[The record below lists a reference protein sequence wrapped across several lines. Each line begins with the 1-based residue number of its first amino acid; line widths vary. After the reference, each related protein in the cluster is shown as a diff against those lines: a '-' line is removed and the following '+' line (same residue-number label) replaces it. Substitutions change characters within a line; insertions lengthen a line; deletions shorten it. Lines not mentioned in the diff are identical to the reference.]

1 MKISPHWLSDFV
13 DLPVDYIRLA
23 GELTLAGVA
32 VEGISGS
39 GDATVFEM
47 EITTNRP
54 DAMNHYGVA
63 REASAL
69 YDLPLRPIDPRLP
82 PSQGKSDATIDIQE
96 PELCPRFTGREIRG
110 ATVKPSLPHIA
121 GRLQLLDQRPISNAV
136 DATNYVLWE
145 SGKPT
150 HVFDLDLLEEG
161 RLVIRRAQAGETLK
175 TLDGVERK
183 LSNEDLVVADARKP
197 VALAGV
203 MGGFDTM
210 ITERTKNILIE
221 SAWFDPVTVRR
232 MSKRH
237 GLHTDASHRFER
249 GADFESTVVSA
260 NRVAELILASG
271 GGTLIGAAIDVIARK
286 LDLAPVEL
294 DLREVQRIL
303 GEKLSTLEISRIL
316 SRLGFTIMPGGE
328 DTYLI
333 HIPSWRLD
341 IEREIDII
349 EELARL
355 HGYDKFPNTLPA
367 YSGEVRELP
376 DALKDA
382 RLRSSLLA
390 LGYNE
395 TISLSFISK
404 EDARHFSTAPELD
417 LANPLS
423 DEASVMRTSMVPGM
437 LNMLAH
443 NLNRGSDNVRLFEAG
458 SVFEAAGT
466 DSKSVSMPLE
476 LKRISIGATGN
487 VDAEVVRGLT
497 PGAAARPF
505 SFFDLKGDIE
515 SLLAPFGQWTLYY
528 DALPDK
534 EKTADYYHPGRS
546 ARAVLDGATVA
557 QFGQI
562 HPDVA
567 TARKLRQDV
576 FVAEIYLDRL
586 YQHDLRQVRYEALP
600 RFPAVE
606 RDFSFVFDDGVEFAK
621 IHQCVSALGIAE
633 LRSFVPVEIFRGER
647 VGAGKYS
654 MLMRA
659 KLQSSDRTL
668 RDDEVARWAGQI
680 AKALDGL
687 GGVQR
692 A

>member
-1 MKISPHWLSDFV
+1 MKISPHWLRDFV
-13 DLPVDYIRLA
+13 DLPVDYTRLA
-23 GELTLAGVA
+23 DELTLAGVA
-32 VEGISGS
+32 VEGISGE
-39 GDATVFEM
+39 GENTVYEM

-69 YDLPLRPIDPRLP
+69 YDLPLKTIEPKLP
-82 PSQGKSDATIDIQE
+82 PSRGKSDVTIDIQE
-96 PELCPRFTGREIRG
+96 PELCPRFTAREIRG
-110 ATVKPSLPHIA
+110 VTIKPSPANIA

-150 HVFDLDLLEEG
+150 HVFDLDLLEG
-161 RLVIRRAQAGETLK
+161 RRLVIRKARAGETLK

-183 LSNEDLVVADARKP
+183 LSTEDLVVADAKKP
-197 VALAGV
+197 VGLAGV

-210 ITERTKNILIE
+210 ITEKTKNILIE
-221 SAWFDPVTVRR
+221 SAWWDPVTVRR

-237 GLHTDASHRFER
+237 GIHTDASHRFER
-249 GADFESTVVSA
+249 GADFESTVAST

-271 GGTLIGAAIDVIARK
+271 GTLVGDVIDVIARK

-303 GEKLSTLEISRIL
+303 GEKLSTIEISRIL
-316 SRLGFTIMPGGE
+316 TRLGFAMLAGGE
-328 DTYLI
+328 ERYLI

-376 DALKDA
+376 DAHKDA

-395 TISLSFISK
+395 TISLTFISK
-404 EDARHFSTAPELD
+404 DDARRFSTAPEID
-417 LANPLS
+417 LANPIS
-423 DEASVMRTSMVPGM
+423 EEASVMRTSMVPSM
-437 LNMLAH
+437 LNMLAY
-443 NLNRGSDNVRLFEAG
+443 NLNRGSDNVHLFESGNA
-458 SVFEAAGT
+458 FEASSA
-466 DSKSVSMPLE
+466 DSKLVEKSLE
-476 LKRISIGATGN
+476 LKRISMGATGN
-487 VDAEVVRGLT
+487 VDAEVVRGLV

-515 SLLAPFGQWTLYY
+515 SLLAPFSHWTLYY
-528 DALPDK
+528 DAQ
-534 EKTADYYHPGRS
+534 TAHYYHPGCS

-567 TARKLRQDV
+567 AARKLRQDV
-576 FVAEIYLDRL
+576 FVAEIFLDRL

-606 RDFSFVFDDGVEFAK
+606 RDFSFVFDDGVEFSK
-621 IHQCVSALGIAE
+621 IYESVCGLGIAE
-633 LRSFVPVEIFRGER
+633 LRSFVPVEIFRGEK
-647 VGAGKYS
+647 VGAGTYS
-654 MLMRA
+654 ILMRA
-659 KLQSSDRTL
+659 MFQSGERTL
-668 RDDEVARWAGQI
+668 RDDEVAQWTGQI
-680 AKALDGL
+680 AKALEGL
-687 GGVQR
+687 GGAQR
-692 A
+692 T

>member
-1 MKISPHWLSDFV
+1 MKISPHWLRDFV
-13 DLPVDYIRLA
+13 SLPVDNTRLA
-23 GELTLAGVA
+23 DELTLAGVA
-32 VEGISGS
+32 VESISGE
-39 GDATVFEM
+39 GNNTVFEM
-47 EITTNRP
+47 DITTNRP

-69 YDLPLRPIDPRLP
+69 YDLPLKPIAPKLP
-82 PSQGKSDATIDIQE
+82 PSQGKSEVTIDIQE
-96 PELCPRFTGREIRG
+96 PDLCQRFTAREIRG
-110 ATVKPSLPHIA
+110 ATIRPSPANIA
-121 GRLQLLDQRPISNAV
+121 SRLQLIDQRPISNAV

-150 HVFDLDLLEEG
+150 HVFDLDLLEG
-161 RLVIRRAQAGETLK
+161 RRLIIRKAQAGETLK

-183 LSNEDLVVADARKP
+183 LSTDDLVVADAKKP
-197 VALAGV
+197 VGLAGV

-221 SAWFDPVTVRR
+221 SAWWDPVTVRR

-249 GADFESTVVSA
+249 GADFESTVVST

-271 GGTLIGAAIDVIARK
+271 GGALIGDVIDVIARQ

-303 GEKLSTLEISRIL
+303 GEKLGTLEISRIL
-316 SRLGFTIMPGGE
+316 TRLGFTMLPGSE
-328 DTYLI
+328 DTYLV

-367 YSGEVRELP
+367 YSGEVRDLP
-376 DALKDA
+376 DEHKDE

-395 TISLSFISK
+395 AISLTFISK
-404 EDARHFSTAPELD
+404 EDARRFSTAAALD

-423 DEASVMRTSMVPGM
+423 EEASVMRTSMVPSM
-437 LNMLAH
+437 LNMLAY
-443 NLNRGSDNVRLFEAG
+443 NLNRGTDNVRLFESG
-458 SVFEAAGT
+458 NVFEASGT
-466 DSKSVSMPLE
+466 DAMPRE
-476 LKRISIGATGN
+476 MKRISIGATGS
-487 VDAEVVRGLT
+487 VDADVVRGLVS
-497 PGAAARPF
+497 GAAARPF

-515 SLLAPFGQWTLYY
+515 MLLAPFSQWALYF
-528 DALPDK
+528 DL
-534 EKTADYYHPGRS
+534 KTADYYHPGRS
-546 ARAVLDGATVA
+546 ARAVLDGVTVA

-586 YQHDLRQVRYEALP
+586 YQHDLCEVRYEALP

-606 RDFSFVFDDGVEFAK
+606 RDFSFAFDDGVEFEK
-621 IHQCVSALGIAE
+621 IHQSVTGLGIAE
-633 LRSFVPVEIFRGER
+633 LRSFVPVEIFRGEK

-654 MLMRA
+654 ILMRA
-659 KLQSSDRTL
+659 KIQSSERTL
-668 RDDEVARWAGQI
+668 RDDEVAQWSGQI
-680 AKALDGL
+680 TNALEAL

>member
-1 MKISPHWLSDFV
+1 MKISPHWLRDFV
-13 DLPVDYIRLA
+13 DIPVDYTRLA
-23 GELTLAGVA
+23 DELTLAGVA
-32 VEGISGS
+32 VEGISGE
-39 GDATVFEM
+39 GDSTVFEM

-69 YDLPLRPIDPRLP
+69 YDLPLKPIEPKLP
-82 PSQGKSDATIDIQE
+82 KSQGKSDVTIDIEE
-96 PELCPRFTGREIRG
+96 PELCPRFTAREIRDV
-110 ATVKPSLPHIA
+110 TIKPSPA
-121 GRLQLLDQRPISNAV
+121 NVASRLQLLDQRPISNAV

-150 HVFDLDLLEEG
+150 HVFDLDLLEG
-161 RLVIRRAQAGETLK
+161 RRLVIRKARAGETLK

-183 LSNEDLVVADARKP
+183 LSNEDLVVADAKKP
-197 VALAGV
+197 VGLAGV

-210 ITERTKNILIE
+210 ITEKTKNILIE
-221 SAWFDPVTVRR
+221 SAI
-232 MSKRH
+232 
-237 GLHTDASHRFER
+237 DA
-249 GADFESTVVSA
+249 
-260 NRVAELILASG
+260 
-271 GGTLIGAAIDVIARK
+271 IARK

-294 DLREVQRIL
+294 DLREVHRIL
-303 GEKLSTLEISRIL
+303 GEKLSTIEISRIL
-316 SRLGFTIMPGGE
+316 TRLGFAMLAGGE
-328 DTYLI
+328 ERYLI

-341 IEREIDII
+341 IEREIDVI

-355 HGYDKFPNTLPA
+355 HGYDKFRNTLPA

-376 DALKDA
+376 DARKDA

-395 TISLSFISK
+395 TISLTFISK
-404 EDARHFSTAPELD
+404 DDARRFSPAPEVD
-417 LANPLS
+417 LANPIS
-423 DEASVMRTSMVPGM
+423 DEASVMRTSMVPSM
-437 LNMLAH
+437 LNMLAY

-458 SVFEAAGT
+458 NVFEASGV
-466 DSKSVSMPLE
+466 DSKLVEKALE
-476 LKRISIGATGN
+476 AKRISIGVTGN
-487 VDAEVVRGLT
+487 VDAEVVRGLA

-505 SFFDLKGDIE
+505 SFVDLKGDIE
-515 SLLAPFGQWTLYY
+515 SLLAPFSHWTLYY
-528 DALPDK
+528 DAQ
-534 EKTADYYHPGRS
+534 TADYYHPGRS

-557 QFGQI
+557 QFGRI

-567 TARKLRQDV
+567 AARKLRQDV

-606 RDFSFVFDDGVEFAK
+606 RDFSFVFDDSVEFEK
-621 IHQCVSALGIAE
+621 IHQSVTELGISE
-633 LRSFVPVEIFRGER
+633 LRSFVPAEIFRGDK

-654 MLMRA
+654 ILMRA
-659 KLQSSDRTL
+659 KLQSSERTL
-668 RDDEVARWAGQI
+668 RDDEVAQWAAQI
-680 AKALDGL
+680 AKALEGL

>member
-1 MKISPHWLSDFV
+1 MKISPHWLRDFV
-13 DLPVDYIRLA
+13 DLPVDYPRLA
-23 GELTLAGVA
+23 DELTLAGVA
-32 VEGISGS
+32 VEGISGE
-39 GDATVFEM
+39 GENTVFEM

-69 YDLPLRPIDPRLP
+69 YDLPLKPIVPKLP
-82 PSQGKSDATIDIQE
+82 PSQGKSDVTIDIQE
-96 PELCPRFTGREIRG
+96 PELCPRFTAREIRG
-110 ATVKPSLPHIA
+110 VTVKPSPPHIA

-150 HVFDLDLLEEG
+150 HVFDLDLLEG
-161 RLVIRRAQAGETLK
+161 RRLVIRKARAGETLK

-183 LSNEDLVVADARKP
+183 LSTEDLVVADAKKP
-197 VALAGV
+197 VGLAGV

-210 ITERTKNILIE
+210 ITEKTKNILIE
-221 SAWFDPVTVRR
+221 SAWWDPVTVRR

-237 GLHTDASHRFER
+237 GIHTDASHRFER
-249 GADFESTVVSA
+249 GADFESTVPST
-260 NRVAELILASG
+260 NRVAELILESG
-271 GGTLIGAAIDVIARK
+271 GGTPVGDVIDVIARQ

-294 DLREVQRIL
+294 NPREVHRIL
-303 GEKLSTLEISRIL
+303 GEKFSTLEISRIL
-316 SRLGFTIMPGGE
+316 TRLGFTMLPGGE
-328 DTYLI
+328 DSYLV

-367 YSGEVRELP
+367 YSGEVRDLP
-376 DALKDA
+376 DAQKDT

-395 TISLSFISK
+395 TISLTFISR
-404 EDARHFSTAPELD
+404 EDAKRFSTAPELD

-423 DEASVMRTSMVPGM
+423 DEASVMRTSMVPSM
-437 LNMLAH
+437 LNMLTY
-443 NLNRGSDNVRLFEAG
+443 NLNRGSDNVRLFEFG
-458 SVFEAAGT
+458 NVFEASGA
-466 DSKSVSMPLE
+466 KALE
-476 LKRISIGATGN
+476 MKRISIGATGSM
-487 VDAEVVRGLT
+487 DAEVVRGLA

-515 SLLAPFGQWTLYY
+515 SLLAPFSQWTLYY
-528 DALPDK
+528 DAQ
-534 EKTADYYHPGRS
+534 TADYYHPGRS

-567 TARKLRQDV
+567 AARKLRQDV

-586 YQHDLRQVRYEALP
+586 YQHDLRQPRYEALP

-606 RDFSFVFDDGVEFAK
+606 RDFSFVFDDGVEFSK
-621 IHQCVSALGIAE
+621 IYESVCGLGIAE
-633 LRSFVPVEIFRGER
+633 LRSFVPVEIFRGEK

-654 MLMRA
+654 ILMRA
-659 KLQSSDRTL
+659 KLQSSERTL
-668 RDDEVARWAGQI
+668 RDDEVARWAAQI
-680 AKALDGL
+680 TKALEGL
-687 GGVQR
+687 GGTQR
-692 A
+692 T

>member
-1 MKISPHWLSDFV
+1 MKISPHWLRDFV
-13 DLPVDYIRLA
+13 DFPVDYSRLA
-23 GELTLAGVA
+23 DELTLAGVA

-39 GDATVFEM
+39 GEATIFEM
-47 EITTNRP
+47 DITTNRP

-69 YDLPLRPIDPRLP
+69 YDLPLKPIEPKLP
-82 PSQGKSDATIDIQE
+82 PSQGKSDVTIDIQE
-96 PELCPRFTGREIRG
+96 PELCARFTAREIRG
-110 ATVKPSLPHIA
+110 AAIKPSPANIA
-121 GRLQLLDQRPISNAV
+121 SRLQLLDQRPISNAV

-150 HVFDLDLLEEG
+150 HVFDLDLLEG
-161 RLVIRRAQAGETLK
+161 RRLIIRRARTGETLK
-175 TLDGVERK
+175 TLDGVERT
-183 LSNEDLVVADARKP
+183 LSTEDLVVADARKP
-197 VALAGV
+197 VGLAGV

-210 ITERTKNILIE
+210 ITEKTKNILIE
-221 SAWFDPVTVRR
+221 SAWWDPVTVRQ

-249 GADFESTVVSA
+249 GADFESTVPST

-271 GGTLIGAAIDVIARK
+271 GGTLIGDVIDVIARQ

-294 DLREVQRIL
+294 DLREVHRIL
-303 GEKLSTLEISRIL
+303 GEELSTLEISRIL
-316 SRLGFTIMPGGE
+316 TRLGFTMLPGGE
-328 DTYLI
+328 DAYLV

-376 DALKDA
+376 DAHKDA

-395 TISLSFISK
+395 AISLTFISK
-404 EDARHFSTAPELD
+404 EDARRFSTAAELD

-423 DEASVMRTSMVPGM
+423 DEASVMRTSMVPSM
-437 LNMLAH
+437 LNMLAY

-458 SVFEAAGT
+458 NVFEASG
-466 DSKSVSMPLE
+466 DKSLE
-476 LKRISIGATGN
+476 MKRISIGATGN
-487 VDAEVVRGLT
+487 VDAEVVRGLV

-505 SFFDLKGDIE
+505 SFFDLKGDVE
-515 SLLAPFGQWTLYY
+515 SLLSSFSRWTLYY
-528 DALPDK
+528 DAQTH
-534 EKTADYYHPGRS
+534 TADYYHPGRS
-546 ARAVLDGATVA
+546 ARAVLDGAIVA

-562 HPDVA
+562 HSDVA
-567 TARKLRQDV
+567 AARKLRQDV
-576 FVAEIYLDRL
+576 FVAEIYLDQL

-600 RFPAVE
+600 RFPGVE
-606 RDFSFVFDDGVEFAK
+606 RDFSFVFDDGVEFEK
-621 IHQCVSALGIAE
+621 IHQSVSGLGIAE
-633 LRSFVPVEIFRGER
+633 LRSFVPVEIFRGEK
-647 VGAGKYS
+647 VGTGKYS
-654 MLMRA
+654 ILTRA
-659 KLQSSDRTL
+659 KLQSSERTL
-668 RDDEVARWAGQI
+668 RDDEVARWAEQI
-680 AKALDGL
+680 VKALEGL

-692 A
+692 V

>member
-1 MKISPHWLSDFV
+1 MKISPHWLRDFV
-13 DLPVDYIRLA
+13 DIPVDYRRLA
-23 GELTLAGVA
+23 DELTLAGVA
-32 VEGISGS
+32 VEGVSGE
-39 GDATVFEM
+39 GEKTVFEM

-69 YDLPLRPIDPRLP
+69 YDLPLRSIEPKLP
-82 PSQGKSDATIDIQE
+82 AAQGKSEVMIDIQE
-96 PELCPRFTGREIRG
+96 PALCPRFTAREIRG
-110 ATVKPSLPHIA
+110 TQIKPSPTKISE
-121 GRLQLLDQRPISNAV
+121 RLALIDQRPISNAV

-150 HVFDLDLLEEG
+150 HVFDLDLLEG
-161 RLVIRRAQAGETLK
+161 RRLIIRKARSGETLK
-175 TLDGVERK
+175 TLDGVDRK
-183 LSNEDLVVADARKP
+183 LTTDDLVVADAVKP
-197 VALAGV
+197 VGLAGV

-210 ITERTKNILIE
+210 ITEKTKNVLIE
-221 SAWFDPVTVRR
+221 SAWWDPVTVRR

-237 GLHTDASHRFER
+237 GIHTDASHRFER
-249 GADFESTVVSA
+249 GADFESTVPST

-271 GGTLIGAAIDVIARK
+271 GGTLVGDVIDVIARK

-294 DLREVQRIL
+294 NLREVHRIL
-303 GEKLSTLEISRIL
+303 GEKLSALEISRIL
-316 SRLGFTIMPGGE
+316 KHLGFTMMAGSE
-328 DTYLI
+328 DTYTV

-367 YSGEVRELP
+367 YSGEVRDQA
-376 DALKDA
+376 DAHKDA
-382 RLRSSLLA
+382 RLRTSLLA
-390 LGYNE
+390 LGYSE
-395 TISLSFISK
+395 SISLTFISK
-404 EDARHFSTAPELD
+404 EDARRFSTAVALD

-423 DEASVMRTSMVPGM
+423 DEASVMRTSLVPSM

-443 NLNRGSDNVRLFEAG
+443 NLNRGSENVRLFEAG
-458 SVFEAAGT
+458 NIFEAAGERVVE
-466 DSKSVSMPLE
+466 SKHIAMGV
-476 LKRISIGATGN
+476 TGKI
-487 VDAEVVRGLT
+487 DADVVRGLA
-497 PGAAARPF
+497 PGAGARAF

-515 SLLAPFGQWTLYY
+515 NLLAPFSQWVLAY
-528 DALPDK
+528 DTR
-534 EKTADYYHPGRS
+534 TADYYHPGRS
-546 ARAVLDGATVA
+546 ARALMDGATVA

-567 TARKLRQDV
+567 AARKIKQDI
-576 FVAEIYLDRL
+576 FVAELYLDRL
-586 YQHDLRQVRYEALP
+586 YQHDLYQVRYEALP

-606 RDFSFVFDDGVEFAK
+606 RDFSFVFGDAVEFEKA
-621 IHQCVSALGIAE
+621 HQTIVELGISE
-633 LRSFVPVEIFRGER
+633 LRSFVPVEIFRGEK

-659 KLQSSDRTL
+659 KFQSGERTL
-668 RDDEVARWAGQI
+668 RDDEVAQWSAQI
-680 AKALDGL
+680 TKALEQL
-687 GGVQR
+687 GGAQR